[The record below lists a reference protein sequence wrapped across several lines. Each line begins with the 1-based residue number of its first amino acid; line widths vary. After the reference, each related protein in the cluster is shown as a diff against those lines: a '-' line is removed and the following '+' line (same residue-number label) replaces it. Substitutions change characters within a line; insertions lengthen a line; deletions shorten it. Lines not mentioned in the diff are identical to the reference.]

1 MKEYALYKGEN
12 IVGIGTL
19 EELANQKGV
28 QIRTIKFYLTPTYK
42 HRLAKRKKVRNALE
56 LVEI

>member
-42 HRLAKRKKVRNALE
+42 RRLAERKKVRNALE